1 MRRCTMRCLRCL
13 SIDYQAWAD
22 RVLGP
27 GLRHI
32 LVSVGRNEDV
42 HYCTGLAH
50 SSPGS
55 N

>member
-55 N
+55 S